1 MKTSS
6 LVRNIRRCFDRFVI
20 LTADFASEFFRTGA
34 WRLGALTTFFCMGWA
49 AAAQAACVAP
59 DPTTPYAVM
68 EHNPSYVETI
78 VRPAPCLSGKAD
90 HCFDLTFIN
99 RSKVFYTIEPT
110 GGVCANDFFNNSGYS
125 PETALETDW
134 QIYNVLGISQGL
146 QAVAP
151 ALFKA
156 IGKIIQPKPSHK
168 RCTGNQALKIQ
179 PGKIP
184 PMFMLREGDEL
195 TFCNLHMDIGE
206 SQQFCAQSISNPLT
220 QLAYGLDLAVS
231 LHTGGVT
238 ANDIALGAA
247 GLAEIP
253 AAMKV
258 AGTLGAGGE
267 NPAALYLKLAGAVLG
282 AGASKLKESGELLVG
297 PDWLNGGKDPLKY
310 LGNPKI
316 KASSGLGALGALW
329 SAASAGLEVADQAKA
344 GAKTDAFVTAVQALF
359 EGVHTFFDDPS
370 MKAYLKSTKLIESAG
385 KYEKIL
391 KVSGGGAYALN
402 LYMKFSPLVKAPHAI
417 GIDVARPP
425 AVVAGQP
432 AVWLTVPADGALA
445 IPDSQM
451 QVRAG
456 TNMNCQGDSFKWY
469 LTSPAGSKLL
479 LPNKGDRSLWQVPKS
494 LGPHTLAVCVDVLA
508 GGKAM
513 QICSGNSPTVH
524 IGNYPNFP
532 PALQH
537 QPLKVQGLLATKSF
551 QLVWKATN
559 TGSTACKIATAYQIA
574 PPSYQADF
582 KLFVNAAVN
591 PSQLYPGVM
600 NDIVVDG
607 VAPQKEGSFELHLS
621 LNEKSGVSCG
631 ILRARVNVKKSNVAT
646 STWHAMRQPYLDVDR
661 LNRYASK
668 KLLGAKLTQFAPE
681 MREAKL
687 VFKNAGTL
695 PWNCGGGEG
704 PLMILTHVDQNDN
717 PTPIKDESLVAPTW
731 LSLDKVGTCSEGAV
745 GPGEVGTFYLPLQI
759 GSVESTTK
767 LRFGLWAG
775 SQKVAQGAE
784 VTIEAS
790 QMQEPAA
797 SISLLTPNGGEKL
810 TGGSSLQI
818 AFSSQGAPSGTTVQL
833 KVLDGLTV
841 LANLKQSATS
851 GSVAW
856 LVPSGLKSSVVRV
869 RAELVAGSEV
879 IAFDESDGFVGA
891 EPICVAPP
899 PPWMY
904 APGSL
909 IVKPEVS
916 VAWEGVLGAAGYE
929 LQYSTNGAF
938 VNPTTVVTAK
948 EWSVV
953 NGLVTGNY
961 SFRVR
966 SKSSCG
972 LFSPWSNVET
982 IPAKI
987 NQSPTTPTSPSP
999 PNGAQ
1004 GVTIAKA
1011 LSWQGGDSDGGTV
1024 QYQVWIGSS
1033 PNNLELAL
1041 GWMDDKTSYVPQPP
1055 LLPGKTYY
1063 WQVKTKDDG
1072 NLVTSGPVWSF
1083 TTANEMADVAVTID
1097 EITGT
1102 FKPQSSLT
1110 IKWTAKNTGSFPS
1123 KGALAKLYL
1132 SKAQGQKQQAL
1143 NADWLPVPPL
1153 APGESKTVLT
1163 PVKIAAIDAGTAWI
1177 DLWADT
1183 ATFYSDANLANHLA
1197 SAAVSYKDEVK
1208 PTITQITVV
1217 GSNVCHAGVP
1227 NCFQKVGENIHFVAV
1242 SKDDTGVATMDVE
1255 WSADGASGWTSIVQG
1270 CKPGSSGYQDACS
1283 WKPPLSFVKPKVWF
1297 RISVADSAGNSAS
1310 SVFGPVAVID
1320 GSGPVIAFAKP
1331 ATGAS
1336 YKLGDTVDVAWSASS
1351 PNGVKKVSLSLL
1363 TDAAQQCNCNLD
1375 TVFSEQPDPS
1385 KAAFKIPMSAAYV
1398 SKAARFRLT
1407 VWDNFGASTKVMSE
1421 PFQIADA
1428 SFPVAPWT
1436 LPLAVSG
1443 SGTPGRPVCSLA
1455 PDGNIRLV
1463 YRSTE
1468 GGYASGPIAMRTI
1481 NGGQL
1486 GAIET
1491 VGTAAATVA
1500 QHMATATS
1508 PDGKTVI
1515 AWSEDDKAVRIV
1527 EGTPGAWSNKVTPS
1541 PLGVSLAVWP
1551 TAAAGVNGRMVCWS
1565 DFSKAVFC
1573 AHSSNFG
1580 VGVKI
1585 LDDTTYPNLLAT
1597 NDGKFLLVATG
1608 ALSQQL
1614 KITRLDG
1621 TQILSS
1627 VALAKGPYDFWR
1639 AAIGED
1645 GSEVLARPENN
1656 TGEAKGVYFHPL
1668 LGDKLG
1674 AQEVAKYAIDGGA
1687 SLALSS
1693 DALGRWIQFARS
1705 GEAGQ
1710 AKLVVST
1717 TRLASGWSVPA
1728 PIVPATLAGAGDYP
1742 PAVCRGKDGRLH
1754 LFFDANGA
1762 IQYTH
1767 ALHQLDTA
1775 PPELDWLSPASDAE
1789 LVIGQTAPLSW
1800 SSKDESGVASVKIEW
1815 SKTGTTG
1822 PWSTVGDKLEAASSL
1837 DWPVPALPKTEVH
1850 FRLTA
1855 TDSLGQSAIKVR
1867 GPCLIVDKAPPEVAI
1882 SAPLAGEKLVG
1893 GSEVALMW
1901 TAKDNVGVVLVDV
1914 SMSTDGGLSW
1924 KKIAEPLAEDVALK
1938 VTLPKIDAKD
1948 LRLRVSATD
1957 AAGLVGSATVGPMAL
1972 EVANTPPVAAYAPSP
1987 VDGAVD
1993 VGAAGLALA
2002 WLSGDPDVDTTLT
2015 YDIWLGA
2022 TGGELV
2028 KVKAGVTE
2036 PQFAPPGLQPGTKY
2050 QWRITASD
2058 GKATVDGPVWTFTT
2072 LVPPPAGLDALTV
2085 LGTTAATVT
2094 LTWTGPAEGIV
2105 SIERSLEG
2113 AEQYAE
2119 VGTSAAKDG
2128 AWTDKAA
2135 AAHTTYV
2142 YRARR
2147 KAGLAWSNYTPP
2159 AQATTANTAPST
2171 PLLVAPALN
2180 ATGLPPKQVT
2190 LSWQATDADGD
2201 PLAVDVYLGTNA
2213 QPTLLAAEVTGTS
2226 LVLDE
2231 LAYSSVYFWRIVVS
2245 DPAGGTAQSSMST
2258 FITAPPPLPEA
2269 PSKLTAKLVDDITL
2283 ELTWDDNSTVENGFR
2298 VEMEGAK
2305 GWETIATTA
2314 WSATTVNPVAGV
2326 PTMTMRVVAF
2336 NESGDSAA
2344 SNSVIVKLTV
2354 APPGSDAGS
2363 GDVAGDVDAGGWDS
2377 TPGPDAGGLSDL
2389 DTPGDASGD
2398 LGSDLSVPPEDA
2410 SKSDLATTADG
2421 VVPGTDVAGSVDV
2434 AEVIACSSDASCD
2447 DGDPCT
2453 KDNCIAGACGHAA
2466 VFGCCKSDSACK
2478 SGQGC
2483 VSGVCKAVALCSA
2496 CKVDADCGTTH
2507 AKCVD
2512 FGAEGS
2518 GCLPVCG
2525 GAKVCG
2531 PGTQCEKLGSLEVCV
2546 PKSATCK
2553 CAPTEDWTCSA
2564 DGKTKVLLDACKGI
2578 VKGSEIT
2585 CSAGCVGGACVEAA
2599 DATSLDDAPD
2609 SATLDADSGPHP
2621 ASGSP
2626 SPKDGSGCR
2635 AGPSPVAASGAW
2647 ILLAVCLTLAQR
2659 RKRDL

>member
-1 MKTSS
+1 MNSIITFCAAACVLALGVARPAMAVCGATTVTSS
-6 LVRNIRRCFDRFVI
+6 LQIQTATSNPEIALSVMDSQPVANGTALKFTLTIRNNSAGRIYTVEPSGQPCDDSLFAPGNVVAPPVATKGLGEFLDWVVI
-20 LTADFASEFFRTGA
+20 SPWTSAIKMNQDGKLALFYILPPQQQVTIPNVTMKKDKQLFMCAYGVNHLYTLTLMTVDVFTKTFLGEPFGAGSTKLQNSATSVVETAKVLRDFAKLLMETKPGEKLKNKSIKGI
-34 WRLGALTTFFCMGWA
+34 A
-49 AAAQAACVAP
+49 AALKSSGILSNKSKTTQVIGFIVDFANVLYEFYDLFGAGAKIISLPSKWSPAGGEVMDPEFDKFAEKAVSAAESLSKLVASAASNGYIAKIIP
-59 DPTTPYAVM
+59 GLSLKESALLAKDSKATGKAFSALGKKLRLITFLKSVAEMVTGVLRDYMTGDLSIATIVAIKPIPIQ
-68 EHNPSYVETI
+68 PSLRI
-78 VRPAPCLSGKAD
+78 VRPQTDVVIPGSSMTLQLLVEPLCAESIGAVEVQVVGPSKTIVAKPDKAGKVSV
-90 HCFDLTFIN
+90 N
-99 RSKVFYTIEPT
+99 T
-110 GGVCANDFFNNSGYS
+110 GGLGYGKITVFATAKSSAGFGTKPADAEPLVVFLGSNGVSQSAPDVRVVKAPDETFLKAGTSKKVTWRVMNIGKTPCTLTSSSIQPAEPDGAVVSAKLSKTPAPLQQGSPVKLEVELSTNHKYALAKDSVPFLLVSQDGTVCGTVTQALSITASAVLPQVFDSVLIPGNSFTS
-125 PETALETDW
+125 T
-134 QIYNVLGISQGL
+134 
-146 QAVAP
+146 QAVALPPQKYITFGQYEDVRIRLAFDNTGSATWVCSATDEDGVVLKATDSSGGPKESPLATSDWSDNMTAGSCSGGQVP
-151 ALFKA
+151 A
-156 IGKIIQPKPSHK
+156 GD
-168 RCTGNQALKIQ
+168 QAVFEAPIKTPVQ
-179 PGKIP
+179 PGSHVQFFRLFTTSGIP
-184 PMFMLREGDEL
+184 VSKAVPFSL
-195 TFCNLHMDIGE
+195 T
-206 SQQFCAQSISNPLT
+206 
-220 QLAYGLDLAVS
+220 V
-231 LHTGGVT
+231 TG
-238 ANDIALGAA
+238 I
-247 GLAEIP
+247 
-253 AAMKV
+253 
-258 AGTLGAGGE
+258 TLGATG
-267 NPAALYLKLAGAVLG
+267 VS
-282 AGASKLKESGELLVG
+282 GAS
-297 PDWLNGGKDPLKY
+297 
-310 LGNPKI
+310 I
-316 KASSGLGALGALW
+316 AS
-329 SAASAGLEVADQAKA
+329 
-344 GAKTDAFVTAVQALF
+344 
-359 EGVHTFFDDPS
+359 
-370 MKAYLKSTKLIESAG
+370 
-385 KYEKIL
+385 
-391 KVSGGGAYALN
+391 
-402 LYMKFSPLVKAPHAI
+402 
-417 GIDVARPP
+417 
-425 AVVAGQP
+425 
-432 AVWLTVPADGALA
+432 
-445 IPDSQM
+445 
-451 QVRAG
+451 
-456 TNMNCQGDSFKWY
+456 
-469 LTSPAGSKLL
+469 
-479 LPNKGDRSLWQVPKS
+479 
-494 LGPHTLAVCVDVLA
+494 
-508 GGKAM
+508 
-513 QICSGNSPTVH
+513 
-524 IGNYPNFP
+524 
-532 PALQH
+532 
-537 QPLKVQGLLATKSF
+537 
-551 QLVWKATN
+551 
-559 TGSTACKIATAYQIA
+559 
-574 PPSYQADF
+574 
-582 KLFVNAAVN
+582 
-591 PSQLYPGVM
+591 
-600 NDIVVDG
+600 
-607 VAPQKEGSFELHLS
+607 
-621 LNEKSGVSCG
+621 
-631 ILRARVNVKKSNVAT
+631 
-646 STWHAMRQPYLDVDR
+646 
-661 LNRYASK
+661 
-668 KLLGAKLTQFAPE
+668 
-681 MREAKL
+681 
-687 VFKNAGTL
+687 
-695 PWNCGGGEG
+695 
-704 PLMILTHVDQNDN
+704 
-717 PTPIKDESLVAPTW
+717 
-731 LSLDKVGTCSEGAV
+731 
-745 GPGEVGTFYLPLQI
+745 
-759 GSVESTTK
+759 
-767 LRFGLWAG
+767 
-775 SQKVAQGAE
+775 
-784 VTIEAS
+784 
-790 QMQEPAA
+790 
-797 SISLLTPNGGEKL
+797 PNGGEAF
-810 TGGSSLQI
+810 TAGETVPV
-818 AFSSQGAPSGTTVQL
+818 AFSIQGV
-833 KVLDGLTV
+833 KNLTV
-841 LANLKQSATS
+841 GYLMFSPTSS
-851 GSVAW
+851 GSDTVLVAQTKTLGTQVVQW
-856 LVPSGLKSSVVRV
+856 KVPSITTSNARFYLSVDVGGYPP
-869 RAELVAGSEV
+869 ATAWSDQPFSIAPACTPAGAVDIYS
-879 IAFDESDGFVGA
+879 
-891 EPICVAPP
+891 
-899 PPWMY
+899 
-904 APGSL
+904 PGSL
-909 IVKPEVS
+909 IVLPNITIFCSKAVNAIGYEFEMAANAGFVGANKYNSVAHLVEVS
-916 VAWEGVLGAAGYE
+916 GVTTGTMFFRARALGVCA
-929 LQYSTNGAF
+929 NG
-938 VNPTTVVTAK
+938 
-948 EWSVV
+948 
-953 NGLVTGNY
+953 
-961 SFRVR
+961 
-966 SKSSCG
+966 
-972 LFSPWSNVET
+972 PWSDPVAV
-982 IPAKI
+982 PAKI

-1024 QYQVWIGSS
+1024 QYQVWMGSA

-1041 GWMDDKTSYVPQPP
+1041 GWMDDKTSYIPQPP

-1072 NLVTSGPVWSF
+1072 NLVTAGPVWSF

-1097 EITGT
+1097 EVTGT
-1102 FKPQSSLT
+1102 YKPQSSLT

-1153 APGESKTVLT
+1153 APGESKTVFT
-1163 PVKIAAIDAGTAWI
+1163 PVKIAAIDAGAAWI

-1217 GSNVCHAGVP
+1217 GSNVCYAGVP
-1227 NCFQKVGENIHFVAV
+1227 NCFQKAGENIHFVAV

-1283 WKPPLSFVKPKVWF
+1283 WKPPLSFVKSKVWF
-1297 RISVADSAGNSAS
+1297 RISVADSAGNTTS

-1320 GSGPVIAFAKP
+1320 GSGPVIAFGKP

-1428 SFPVAPWT
+1428 SFPVAPWS
-1436 LPLAVSG
+1436 LPVAVSG

-1597 NDGKFLLVATG
+1597 KDGKFLLVATG

-1614 KITRLDG
+1614 KIARLDG

-1674 AQEVAKYAIDGGA
+1674 AQEVAKYAVDGGV

-1789 LVIGQTAPLSW
+1789 LVIGQAAPLSW

-1837 DWPVPALPKTEVH
+1837 DWPVPALPKTQVH

-1867 GPCLIVDKAPPEVAI
+1867 GPCLIVDKAPPAVAI

-1924 KKIAEPLAEDVALK
+1924 KKIAEALAEDVALK

-2022 TGGELV
+2022 AGGELV

-2231 LAYSSVYFWRIVVS
+2231 LAYSSVYFWRIVVT

-2298 VEMEGAK
+2298 VELEGAK

-2314 WSATTVNPVAGV
+2314 WSATTVNPVAGA
-2326 PTMTMRVVAF
+2326 PTMTLRVVAF

-2344 SNSVIVKLTV
+2344 SNSVTVKLNV

-2363 GDVAGDVDAGGWDS
+2363 GDVAGAADAGGWDS

-2398 LGSDLSVPPEDA
+2398 LGSDLAVPPEDG
-2410 SKSDLATTADG
+2410 SKSDLAATADG
-2421 VVPGTDVAGSVDV
+2421 AVPGADVAASADA
-2434 AEVIACSSDASCD
+2434 AEVSTCSSDANCD

-2518 GCLPVCG
+2518 GCLPVCA

-2546 PKSATCK
+2546 PKTATCK
-2553 CAPTEDWTCSA
+2553 CAPTEEWTCSA

-2578 VKGSEIT
+2578 VKGT
-2585 CSAGCVGGACVEAA
+2585 DVACSAGCVAGACVDAA
-2599 DATSLDDAPD
+2599 DSTAADD
-2609 SATLDADSGPHP
+2609 TLDIVAMDADTGPKPP
-2621 ASGSP
+2621 AVASQG
-2626 SPKDGSGCR
+2626 KDDSGCR
-2635 AGPSPVAASGAW
+2635 AGSSAGALSGAW
-2647 ILLAVCLTLAQR
+2647 ILLLACLAVVRR
-2659 RKRDL
+2659 RKVVK